1 MQWSAPLQSRTRWAV
16 AIAAIALVA
25 VYIFPIWQISL
36 DAPQYPEGLG
46 MEIWVHTVTGENPND
61 LQNINGLNHYIGMKE
76 IDPDTIPELVYMPWI
91 IAGLMVLGLGVALI
105 NRRWALALWA
115 TLFLLFAIAGMVDFY
130 IWAYDYGHDLNP
142 EAAIKVPGMSY
153 MPPILGTKQ
162 MLNITAGSWPAIG
175 GIIMMLSCAAACG
188 LTAFELF
195 WADTPDQ
202 NASDTDTA
210 PSSAPASTDAS
221 IDVHPS
227 ASSASSSSTS
237 VA

>member
-1 MQWSAPLQSRTRWAV
+1 MQWSAPLQSRTRWTVAV
-16 AIAAIALVA
+16 AAVALVA

-76 IDPDTIPELVYMPWI
+76 IDPATIPELVYMPWI
-91 IAGLMVLGLGVALI
+91 IAGLIALGLGVALI

-115 TLFLLFAIAGMVDFY
+115 TLFLLFAVAGMVDFY
-130 IWAYDYGHDLNP
+130 LWSYDYGHDLNP

-153 MPPILGTKQ
+153 QPPILGTKQ
-162 MLNITAGSWPAIG
+162 MLNITAGSWPALG
-175 GIIMMLSCAAACG
+175 GLIMMLSCATACG

-195 WADTPDQ
+195 WADNGTSVGGSSDDVSGNDSSGNDAAANVQPPV
-202 NASDTDTA
+202 AS
-210 PSSAPASTDAS
+210 P
-221 IDVHPS
+221 
-227 ASSASSSSTS
+227 SSSTS

>member
-1 MQWSAPLQSRTRWAV
+1 MQWSAPLQSRTRWTVAV
-16 AIAAIALVA
+16 AAVALVA

-76 IDPDTIPELVYMPWI
+76 IDPASIPELVYMPWI
-91 IAGLMVLGLGVALI
+91 IAGLIALGLGVALV

-115 TLFLLFAIAGMVDFY
+115 TLFLLFAVAGMVDFY
-130 IWAYDYGHDLNP
+130 LWSYDYGHDLNP

-153 MPPILGTKQ
+153 QPPILGTKQ
-162 MLNITAGSWPAIG
+162 MLNITAGSWPALG
-175 GIIMMLSCAAACG
+175 GLIMMLSFATACG

-195 WADTPDQ
+195 WADNGTSVGGPSDDVSGNDAAANVQ
-202 NASDTDTA
+202 PPAAS
-210 PSSAPASTDAS
+210 P
-221 IDVHPS
+221 
-227 ASSASSSSTS
+227 SSSTS